1 MASSNPN
8 LPPYLRANGNTI
20 ANLYSRG
27 DGDRGLFGRID
38 EGTAIRNVGIIDG
51 VIYGGDGSDDIGLLA
66 GINEGGTIIA
76 SYAIGEVN
84 GGDGSD
90 TVGGLIGNSSGDII
104 ASYATA
110 TVNDGDGGDTVG
122 GLIGSSSGNIIA
134 SYATGDV
141 DDGSGN
147 LDRVGGLVGWN
158 NNGMI
163 IASYAIGDA
172 DGGEGVADLVGGLVG
187 INSGTLVA
195 SYGFG
200 TVMGE
205 ETRGADR
212 SDDAN
217 PSIHSPAALTAA
229 TSSIT
234 PANRWNETVWSFGDN
249 LLYPVRHLDNWH
261 TIATTNAISPANKR
275 CCPSGTTC
283 GDPAPRTARQRPTT
297 ETKTWFPPPPR
308 PRRRRPSA
316 LPISQ

>member
-1 MASSNPN
+1 M
-8 LPPYLRANGNTI
+8 
-20 ANLYSRG
+20 
-27 DGDRGLFGRID
+27 
-38 EGTAIRNVGIIDG
+38 
-51 VIYGGDGSDDIGLLA
+51 
-66 GINEGGTIIA
+66 
-76 SYAIGEVN
+76 
-84 GGDGSD
+84 
-90 TVGGLIGNSSGDII
+90 
-104 ASYATA
+104 
-110 TVNDGDGGDTVG
+110 
-122 GLIGSSSGNIIA
+122 
-134 SYATGDV
+134 
-141 DDGSGN
+141 
-147 LDRVGGLVGWN
+147 GWN

-249 LLYPVRHLDNWH
+249 QLYPVVTWITGYDSDTDAFSCEQAML
-261 TIATTNAISPANKR
+261 PA
-275 CCPSGTTC
+275 GTTC
-283 GDPAPRTARQRPTT
+283 GDPLPGQHDSDDDGNQDMVPAALATAPTASVGASDITVTWTASVDTGMRPPTASI
-297 ETKTWFPPPPR
+297 ETPYGGSKR
-308 PRRRRPSA
+308 A
-316 LPISQ
+316 